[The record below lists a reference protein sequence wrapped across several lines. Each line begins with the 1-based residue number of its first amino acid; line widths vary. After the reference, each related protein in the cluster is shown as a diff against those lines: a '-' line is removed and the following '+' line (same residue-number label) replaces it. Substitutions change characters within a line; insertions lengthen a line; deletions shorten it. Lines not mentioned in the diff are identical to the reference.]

1 LKEGFLAGGNANGLG
16 HSVLP
21 LGRLWTVE
29 LAEYLKRR
37 GGRVAA
43 RLKATR
49 LHLEG
54 DRVTAVDV
62 EGEPAVRVDAVVLAT
77 PLRES
82 WDLFPESLKSRHP
95 LLEGAEASPILA
107 VNFWFSRS
115 PFDGPFVALLDMDL
129 QWVFNREA
137 LWGPAGRGQV
147 SAVLSAAR
155 SHEQRPSDELI
166 ALALADLRRAFP
178 GFTEAP
184 RHATVLWERR
194 ATPSPTPAFWSARPP
209 VSTPVSNLVLAGD
222 WTDVGPAAHDRGG
235 LPQRSPGRGRAA
247 AHGQTRPGGRPCLKP
262 SSSIATAS
270 SPTRSTCIFPCSRK
284 SWRRWASRSRKKST
298 STTTSP
304 WTTRAVT
311 RAVFAAHNK
320 PLTDEEMNRLIAR
333 KTDLYKKTAAQN
345 LVILPGV
352 VEFVMAVSQK
362 FPLAMA
368 SGALRDEVKLMIGAA
383 GIDSFFDVI
392 VAAEDVV
399 NGKPAPDAYLKAL
412 AGLNAKHPD
421 RGIRPGEC
429 LVVEDS
435 KHGLLSA
442 RAAGMKCVAV
452 TTTYTAEELAAAD
465 KVVPVLTA
473 VRVKD
478 LEALF
483 A

>member
-1 LKEGFLAGGNANGLG
+1 MPTEIEDIGTERPQVLVIGGGFAGAAAAARLAEGGLAVTLLEERPTLGGRATSFKDGVTKQDVDNGQHLFLGAYRDTQAFLKRLGVLDRLRFEKNLAVPFINRAGRRSRLAPRLLPGRLGLLAGVLLFRELRLKDKLSLVWGVLRARPPKAGAASTQTVSQWLAALHQTPGARRAFWDPLCYAALNERPDRAAAAAFVAALKEGFLAGGNANGLG

-222 WTDVGPAAHDRGG
+222 WTDVGLPPTIEAAC
-235 LPQRSPGRGRAA
+235 RSGHRA
-247 AHGQTRPGGRPCLKP
+247 
-262 SSSIATAS
+262 
-270 SPTRSTCIFPCSRK
+270 
-284 SWRRWASRSRKKST
+284 
-298 STTTSP
+298 
-304 WTTRAVT
+304 
-311 RAVFAAHNK
+311 
-320 PLTDEEMNRLIAR
+320 
-333 KTDLYKKTAAQN
+333 
-345 LVILPGV
+345 
-352 VEFVMAVSQK
+352 
-362 FPLAMA
+362 
-368 SGALRDEVKLMIGAA
+368 
-383 GIDSFFDVI
+383 
-392 VAAEDVV
+392 
-399 NGKPAPDAYLKAL
+399 
-412 AGLNAKHPD
+412 
-421 RGIRPGEC
+421 
-429 LVVEDS
+429 
-435 KHGLLSA
+435 
-442 RAAGMKCVAV
+442 
-452 TTTYTAEELAAAD
+452 AEELLRTVKHA
-465 KVVPVLTA
+465 PEA
-473 VRVKD
+473 VR
-478 LEALF
+478 A
-483 A
+483 